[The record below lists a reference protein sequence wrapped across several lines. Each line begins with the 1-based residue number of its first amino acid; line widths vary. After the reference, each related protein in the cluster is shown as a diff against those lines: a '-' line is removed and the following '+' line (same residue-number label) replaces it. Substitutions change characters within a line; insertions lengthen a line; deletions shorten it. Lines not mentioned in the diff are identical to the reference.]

1 MVNTSLAGKNL
12 GLTHRRN
19 LEDTATNRGLVGCL
33 IVGISL
39 LIHTVKGDNIPF
51 ALCQLTNTLTR
62 GAIAIEV
69 RITIRLAH
77 HSKALGV
84 NRKAIDPLDFHIRL
98 IGVSQ
103 GLLGNKCCRVYQEK
117 SEVILMA
124 IEGAHSQSIIYGS
137 ELDTRDVALLVNR
150 ERHGAHYLLI
160 HIVDMQR
167 YGRIF
172 LSGLGIFVGVLSR
185 IKAISIDRHAV
196 SRHLRLIEANEC
208 QIAAILA
215 PREQFGAIEFLLVDP
230 IGSSVDYLIA
240 LTIGRYLHLAVV
252 VELTNE
258 DVIISYKSHHTPI
271 GTEGGDHQLA
281 GAKRLKLLATHVVVV
296 GGRARRTAINP
307 LPIRHNQDMMTARR
321 YLIIINFLGRLKVTI
336 LANGTRR

>member
-1 MVNTSLAGKNL
+1 
-12 GLTHRRN
+12 
-19 LEDTATNRGLVGCL
+19 
-33 IVGISL
+33 
-39 LIHTVKGDNIPF
+39 
-51 ALCQLTNTLTR
+51 
-62 GAIAIEV
+62 
-69 RITIRLAH
+69 
-77 HSKALGV
+77 
-84 NRKAIDPLDFHIRL
+84 
-98 IGVSQ
+98 
-103 GLLGNKCCRVYQEK
+103 
-117 SEVILMA
+117 MA
-124 IEGAHSQSIIYGS
+124 IECAHSQSIVYRRKLNTG
-137 ELDTRDVALLVNR
+137 DVTLLVNG

-172 LSGLGIFVGVLSR
+172 LSGLGVFVGVLSR

-208 QIAAILA
+208 QISAILA
-215 PREQFGAIEFLLVDP
+215 PREQFGAIEFLFVDP

-240 LTIGRYLHLAVV
+240 LTIGRYLHLAIV

-296 GGRARRTAINP
+296 RGRARRTAINP

-321 YLIIINFLGRLKVTI
+321 YLIIINFLGCLKVTI